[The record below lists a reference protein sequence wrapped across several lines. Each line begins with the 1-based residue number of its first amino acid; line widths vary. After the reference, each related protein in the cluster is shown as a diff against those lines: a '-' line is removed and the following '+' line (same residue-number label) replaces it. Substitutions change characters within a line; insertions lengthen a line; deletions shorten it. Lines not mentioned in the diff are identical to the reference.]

1 MTTDRDRA
9 ARHTGTRRVY
19 PAAIGV
25 LALLIAELA
34 AFPFAHSALQAE
46 TGPGI
51 SKAAAGECARKVK
64 ALETSSA
71 RTGNRGT
78 QTTRISEAELNSF
91 LAYELSPKYHASLK
105 SLTVRLEP
113 GRLQAVATVDFDQLG
128 MSSKKSVT
136 RLLASLLTGK
146 HTLTAYGKLIADGG
160 RANFQLERAMFDDIS
175 LPNLLVEEIIS
186 TVGKRQKPPFD
197 PMQPSQMPYGIQKVE
212 TGQGYITVYQ

>member
-1 MTTDRDRA
+1 MTTDRDHA
-9 ARHTGTRRVY
+9 ARRAGTLRVSRIALCV
-19 PAAIGV
+19 P
-25 LALLIAELA
+25 ALLMAGLA
-34 AFPFAHSALQAE
+34 ASPLAHSALE
-46 TGPGI
+46 TVTGQGI
-51 SKAAAGECARKVK
+51 SRAAADECAKKVK
-64 ALETSSA
+64 ALESFSA

-113 GRLQAVATVDFDQLG
+113 TRLQGVATVDFDQLG
-128 MSSKKSVT
+128 MSSKNSVT
-136 RLLASLLTGK
+136 RMLASLLTGK

-160 RANFQLERAMFDDIS
+160 LASFQLERSLFDDTS

-197 PMQPSQMPYGIQKVE
+197 PMQPSKMPYDIRKVE
-212 TGQGYITVYQ
+212 MGQGFITVYQ